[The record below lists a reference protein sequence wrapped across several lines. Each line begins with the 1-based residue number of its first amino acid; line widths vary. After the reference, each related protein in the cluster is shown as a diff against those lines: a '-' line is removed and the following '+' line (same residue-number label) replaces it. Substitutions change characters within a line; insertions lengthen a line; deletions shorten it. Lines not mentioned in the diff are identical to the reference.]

1 MSLVEPITLLVWGTS
16 ALVVWLLGWESTIVN
31 EERRSRLH
39 RAIEVHLGLWV
50 FFGLSVLLK
59 SAFWRTAPPW
69 TAALTTLALGPVA
82 ALLLS
87 LGRRREGVPFPRFGL
102 WLLAA
107 LRGIS
112 LWLLLGFEALR
123 SRMNRAEPA
132 PSHDQKAEEP
142 TSPVSLLE
150 SVRELDSLTLEE
162 IMVPRSQVVALSGEV
177 TPREALGHVRGARH
191 TTYPVHT
198 ESVDHILGLVR
209 MLDLAQP
216 GQIDRPV
223 SELATPAPIYP
234 ETMRGLDLLGDL
246 GHSDVKAALVV
257 DEFGSPAGLVTAEDL
272 FEVLIG
278 DLVGEHEVVKRRIL
292 PMEPGIYRVDGACE
306 IEEFN
311 DEVAEVLPEGDYE
324 TVAGLILEY
333 TGRIPQS
340 GDEVDLGR
348 ALLEV
353 EEATDR
359 RILWVQVTLTEA
371 KGGGTPAANSG

>member
-1 MSLVEPITLLVWGTS
+1 MSPIQPIAILVWVVS
-16 ALVVWLLGWESTIVN
+16 ALVVWLLGWETTTGN

-39 RAIEVHLGLWV
+39 RAIEVHLGLWA
-50 FFGLSVLLK
+50 FFGLAVVLK

-82 ALLLS
+82 ALLLE
-87 LGRRREGVPFPRFGL
+87 LGRRREGTPFPRGGL
-102 WLLAA
+102 WVLAP

-123 SRMNRAEPA
+123 ARIRRAEPT
-132 PSHDQKAEEP
+132 PSHDMRSEEP

-150 SVRELDSLTLEE
+150 AVRELDSLTLEE
-162 IMVPRSQVVALSGEV
+162 IMVPRSQVMALSGEE
-177 TPREALGHVRGARH
+177 TPRDALARVRGAKH
-191 TTYPVHT
+191 STYPVHA

-209 MLDLAQP
+209 MVDLAKP

-223 SELATPAPIYP
+223 SELAATAPIYP
-234 ETMRGLDLLGDL
+234 ETMRGLDLLSEIGN
-246 GHSDVKAALVV
+246 SEVKAALVV

-292 PMEPGIYRVDGACE
+292 PVEPGVYRVDGACE

-311 DEVAEVLPEGDYE
+311 DEVREVLPEGDYE

-348 ALLEV
+348 AVLEV

-359 RILWVQVTLTEA
+359 RILWVQVTLTDV
-371 KGGGTPAANSG
+371 KGGPSPQASSG